1 MWDSRSRLSF
11 GHKAQESCICSDAAG
26 SSSLADSRGR
36 LSAHELIRYARPE
49 LAIIE
54 TLVNLSS
61 HPASSSSASRR
72 APGGK
77 DASLY
82 EFFGPGGV
90 LSRTHSAYE
99 FRRGQLQMAQ
109 AVEQALQEKRHLIVE
124 AGTGTGKTLA
134 YLMPVIRLGK
144 RVIISTGTK
153 NLQEQ
158 LFYKDVPFLERALCG
173 EPASGTRLSVCYMKG
188 RNNYL
193 CRKKLYELTDQPVL
207 NGLQEIEQYRAI
219 AAWEKTTG
227 TGDRAELAELPEA
240 SLLWHKLDARAD
252 ACIGQKCS
260 EWERCFITE
269 MRRKAMESD
278 IIIVNHHLFF
288 ADLAIKLQADGAP
301 DAGILPEV
309 GAVIFDEAHE
319 LEDVAGNYFG
329 ISVSNLRMEEL
340 ARDVENS
347 LQHHKMT
354 SASLSGALG
363 SLRERSQLFF
373 SLLPPGDGR
382 FAFETRREFLEE
394 NGDEFVALNQAITR
408 LAGELE
414 GLAQKPEE
422 IFNFVR
428 RAQEMQVQLQFAMES
443 EDRNTVFWI
452 EWRGGRF
459 GSRGSANKGETF
471 GHGRQNV
478 FLQAT
483 PIDVGPILRECLWS
497 KLECAVLTSATLA
510 VGGGFEYI
518 RQRLGMEHVRESV
531 LPSHF
536 DYESQ
541 ALLYVPPDLPDAR
554 TPQFTAKAAERIRR
568 LLEITRGRAF
578 VLFTSYAQM
587 NDIYQRLLGEVE
599 FPILRQGD
607 APKSALLDEFRLT
620 PNAVLFATSSFW
632 QGVDVQGE
640 QLSCVIIDKLP
651 FAVPNDPVVE
661 ARIRNVREAGGNPF
675 YDYQIPQAA
684 ISLKQGFGRLIRTRS
699 DRGVLSLLDNRITQQ
714 RYGQVFFDSLPDY
727 AFSMRFPDVE
737 KFFDV

>member
-1 MWDSRSRLSF
+1 VSPATPGSP
-11 GHKAQESCICSDAAG
+11 AA
-26 SSSLADSRGR
+26 S
-36 LSAHELIRYARPE
+36 
-49 LAIIE
+49 
-54 TLVNLSS
+54 
-61 HPASSSSASRR
+61 
-72 APGGK
+72 GK
-77 DASLY
+77 NASLY
-82 EFFGPGGV
+82 QFFAPGGV
-90 LSRTHSAYE
+90 LARTHPAYE

-109 AVEQALQEKRHLIVE
+109 AVEQALEEKRHLIVE

-134 YLMPVIRLGK
+134 YLMPVIRSGK

-158 LFYKDVPFLERALCG
+158 LFYKDIPFLEQALFG
-173 EPASGTRLSVCYMKG
+173 NNAGTAASAVQAEHSPGRLSVCYMKG

-193 CRKKLYELTDQPVL
+193 CRKKLYDLTDQPVL
-207 NGLQEIEQYRAI
+207 SGLEEIEQYRAI
-219 AAWEKTTG
+219 AAWEKATA
-227 TGDRAELAELPEA
+227 TGDRAELADLPEA
-240 SLLWHKLDARAD
+240 SALWHKLDARSD

-269 MRRKAMESD
+269 MRRRGMESD

-288 ADLAIKLQADGAP
+288 ADLAIKLQAEGAP
-301 DAGILPEV
+301 DAGILPEAA
-309 GAVIFDEAHE
+309 AVIFDEAHE

-329 ISVSNLRMEEL
+329 ISVSNLRVEDL
-340 ARDVENS
+340 ARDVESS
-347 LQHHKMT
+347 LQHNRML

-363 SLRERSQLFF
+363 SLRERSQFFF

-394 NGDEFVALNQAITR
+394 NGDEFLALNQSLAR

-414 GLAQKPEE
+414 GLPQKPEE

-428 RAQEMQVQLQFAMES
+428 RAQEIQVQLGFAMES
-443 EDRNTVFWI
+443 DDRNTVFWI
-452 EWRGGRF
+452 ERRGGRMNSPQ
-459 GSRGSANKGETF
+459 GHRGAAKTREGFS
-471 GHGRQNV
+471 GRQNV

-518 RQRLGMEHVRESV
+518 RQRLGLEHARESV

-536 DYESQ
+536 DYENQ
-541 ALLYVPPDLPDAR
+541 ALFYVPPDLPDAR
-554 TPQFTAKAAERIRR
+554 TPQFTAKAAERIRQ

-587 NDIYQRLLGEVE
+587 NEVYQRLLGELE
-599 FPILRQGD
+599 FPMLRQGD
-607 APKSALLDEFRLT
+607 APKSALLEEFRLT

-640 QLSCVIIDKLP
+640 QLSCVIIDRLP
-651 FAVPNDPVVE
+651 FAVPSDPAVA
-661 ARIRNVREAGGNPF
+661 ARVKAIDADGGNAF
-675 YDYQIPQAA
+675 FQYQVPAA
-684 ISLKQGFGRLIRTRS
+684 VITLKQGFGRLIRS
-699 DRGVLSLLDNRITQQ
+699 LQDRGLLVLLDNRILKKQ
-714 RYGQVFFDSLPDY
+714 YGRVFIESLPNY
-727 AFSMRFPDVE
+727 RKTTEMRVVE
-737 KFFDV
+737 EFFGVH

>member
-1 MWDSRSRLSF
+1 MPSTSPNRS
-11 GHKAQESCICSDAAG
+11 AA
-26 SSSLADSRGR
+26 S
-36 LSAHELIRYARPE
+36 
-49 LAIIE
+49 
-54 TLVNLSS
+54 
-61 HPASSSSASRR
+61 
-72 APGGK
+72 GK

-82 EFFGPGGV
+82 QFFGPGGV
-90 LSRTHSAYE
+90 LSRTHPAYE
-99 FRRGQLQMAQ
+99 FRRGQLQMAE
-109 AVEQALQEKRHLIVE
+109 AVEQALNEKRHLIVE

-134 YLMPVIRLGK
+134 YLMPVIRAGK

-158 LFYKDVPFLERALCG
+158 LFYKDVPFLEQALYG
-173 EPASGTRLSVCYMKG
+173 LPASGSRLSVCYMKG

-193 CRKKLYELTDQPVL
+193 CRKKLYELTNQPVL
-207 NGLQEIEQYRAI
+207 NGLQEIEQYGAI

-227 TGDRAELAELPEA
+227 TGDRAELDELPEA
-240 SLLWHKLDARAD
+240 SALWHKLDARAD

-260 EWERCFITE
+260 EFERCFITE

-301 DAGILPEV
+301 DAGILPDV

-340 ARDVENS
+340 ARDVESS
-347 LQHHKMT
+347 LQHNKMM
-354 SASLSGALG
+354 SASLSGAIA
-363 SLRERSQLFF
+363 SVRERSQFFF

-382 FAFETRREFLEE
+382 FAFESRREFLEE
-394 NGDEFVALNQAITR
+394 NGDEFGALNQALMR

-428 RAQEMQVQLQFAMES
+428 RAQEIQVQLQFAMES

-452 EWRGGRF
+452 ERRGGRF
-459 GSRGSANKGETF
+459 GSRGGANKAGESF

-518 RQRLGMEHVRESV
+518 RQRLGLEHARESV

-554 TPQFTAKAAERIRR
+554 AVQFTAKAADRIRK

-587 NDIYQRLLGEVE
+587 NDIYQRLLGEIE

-607 APKSALLDEFRLT
+607 GPKSALLEEFRLT

-640 QLSCVIIDKLP
+640 QLSCVIIDRLP
-651 FAVPNDPVVE
+651 FAVPSDPVVA
-661 ARIRNVREAGGNPF
+661 ARVKAIDADGGNAF
-675 YDYQIPQAA
+675 FQYQVPAA
-684 ISLKQGFGRLIRTRS
+684 VITLKQGFGRLIR
-699 DRGVLSLLDNRITQQ
+699 
-714 RYGQVFFDSLPDY
+714 
-727 AFSMRFPDVE
+727 
-737 KFFDV
+737 

>member
-1 MWDSRSRLSF
+1 
-11 GHKAQESCICSDAAG
+11 
-26 SSSLADSRGR
+26 LASTT
-36 LSAHELIRYARPE
+36 S
-49 LAIIE
+49 
-54 TLVNLSS
+54 N
-61 HPASSSSASRR
+61 R
-72 APGGK
+72 ALPRGK
-77 DASLY
+77 DASLHQ
-82 EFFGPGGV
+82 FFAPGGV
-90 LSRTHSAYE
+90 LSRTHPAYE

-109 AVEQALQEKRHLIVE
+109 AVEQALAEKRHLIVE

-134 YLMPVIRLGK
+134 YLMPAIRSGK

-158 LFYKDVPFLERALCG
+158 LFYKDVPFLERALANG
-173 EPASGTRLSVCYMKG
+173 LPASGSRLSVCYMKG

-207 NGLQEIEQYRAI
+207 SGLQEIEQYRAI

-301 DAGILPEV
+301 DAGVLPEAA
-309 GAVIFDEAHE
+309 AVVFDEAHE
-319 LEDVAGNYFG
+319 LENVAGSYFG

-340 ARDVENS
+340 ARDVES
-347 LQHHKMT
+347 SMQHYRML

-363 SLRERSQLFF
+363 SLRERSQFF
-373 SLLPPGDGR
+373 FALLPPGDGR
-382 FAFETRREFLEE
+382 FAFDTRREFLEE
-394 NGDEFVALNQAITR
+394 NGDEFVALNQALTR

-414 GLAQKPEE
+414 GLPQKPEE
-422 IFNFVR
+422 VFNFVR
-428 RAQEMQVQLQFAMES
+428 RAQEIQVQLGFALES

-452 EWRGGRF
+452 ERRGGGRF
-459 GSRGSANKGETF
+459 GPRDGGNKVAETSSR
-471 GHGRQNV
+471 GRQNV

-497 KLECAVLTSATLA
+497 KLDCAVLASATLA

-518 RQRLGMEHVRESV
+518 RQRLGLEHARESV

-541 ALLYVPPDLPDAR
+541 ALLYVPPDLPDPR
-554 TPQFTAKAAERIRR
+554 TPQFTARASERIRK

-587 NDIYQRLLGEVE
+587 NDIHQRLLGEVE
-599 FPILRQGD
+599 FPLLRQGD
-607 APKSALLDEFRLT
+607 APKSALLEEFRLT
-620 PNAVLFATSSFW
+620 PNAVLLATSSFW

-640 QLSCVIIDKLP
+640 QLSCVIIDRLP
-651 FAVPNDPVVE
+651 FAVPSDPVVA
-661 ARIRNVREAGGNPF
+661 ARVKAIDADGGNAF
-675 YDYQIPQAA
+675 FQYQVPAA
-684 ISLKQGFGRLIRTRS
+684 VITLKQGFGRLIRS
-699 DRGVLSLLDNRITQQ
+699 LHDRGLLVLLDNRILKKQ
-714 RYGQVFFDSLPDY
+714 YGRVFIESLPNY
-727 AFSMRFPDVE
+727 KKTTEMSVVE
-737 KFFDV
+737 KFFGV

>member
-1 MWDSRSRLSF
+1 
-11 GHKAQESCICSDAAG
+11 
-26 SSSLADSRGR
+26 LASTT
-36 LSAHELIRYARPE
+36 S
-49 LAIIE
+49 
-54 TLVNLSS
+54 N
-61 HPASSSSASRR
+61 R
-72 APGGK
+72 ALPRGK
-77 DASLY
+77 DASLHQ
-82 EFFGPGGV
+82 FFAPGGV
-90 LSRTHSAYE
+90 LSRTHPAYE

-109 AVEQALQEKRHLIVE
+109 AVEQALAEKRHLIVE

-134 YLMPVIRLGK
+134 YLMPAIRSGK

-158 LFYKDVPFLERALCG
+158 LFYKDVPFLERALANG
-173 EPASGTRLSVCYMKG
+173 LPASGSRLSVCYMKG

-207 NGLQEIEQYRAI
+207 SGLQEIEQYRAI

-301 DAGILPEV
+301 DAGVLPEAA
-309 GAVIFDEAHE
+309 AVVFDEAHE
-319 LEDVAGNYFG
+319 LENVAGSYFG

-340 ARDVENS
+340 ARDVES
-347 LQHHKMT
+347 SMQHHRML

-363 SLRERSQLFF
+363 SLRERSQFF
-373 SLLPPGDGR
+373 FALLPPGDGR
-382 FAFETRREFLEE
+382 FAFDTRREFLEE
-394 NGDEFVALNQAITR
+394 NGDEFVALNQALTR

-414 GLAQKPEE
+414 GLPQKPEE
-422 IFNFVR
+422 VFNFVR
-428 RAQEMQVQLQFAMES
+428 RTQEIQVQLGFALES

-452 EWRGGRF
+452 ERRGGGRF
-459 GSRGSANKGETF
+459 GSRDGGNKVAETSSR
-471 GHGRQNV
+471 GRQNV

-497 KLECAVLTSATLA
+497 KLDCAVLASATLA

-518 RQRLGMEHVRESV
+518 RQRLGLEHARESV

-541 ALLYVPPDLPDAR
+541 ALLYVPPDLPDPR
-554 TPQFTAKAAERIRR
+554 TPQFTARASERIRK

-587 NDIYQRLLGEVE
+587 NDIHQRLLGEVE
-599 FPILRQGD
+599 FPLLRQGD
-607 APKSALLDEFRLT
+607 APKSALLEEFRLT
-620 PNAVLFATSSFW
+620 PNAVLLATSSFW

-640 QLSCVIIDKLP
+640 QLSCVIIDRLP
-651 FAVPNDPVVE
+651 FAVPSDPVVA
-661 ARIRNVREAGGNPF
+661 ARVKAIDADGGNAF
-675 YDYQIPQAA
+675 FQYQVPAA
-684 ISLKQGFGRLIRTRS
+684 VITLKQGFGRLIRS
-699 DRGVLSLLDNRITQQ
+699 LDDRGLLVLLDNRILKKQ
-714 RYGQVFFDSLPDY
+714 YGRVFIESLPNY
-727 AFSMRFPDVE
+727 KKTTEMSVVE
-737 KFFDV
+737 KFFGV